1 MSVQPPLYRRNR
13 ELLEADLGDELLA
26 LDIQGGLCFGF
37 NEVAATVWR
46 LLATPQ
52 SFDQLCATL
61 RADYEVTPEDCAA
74 DLRVLLNELEE
85 KSLIVAE

>member
-1 MSVQPPLYRRNR
+1 MPAQPPLYHRNR

-26 LDIQGGLCFGF
+26 LDTQGGLCFGF

-46 LLATPQ
+46 LLARPQ

-74 DLRVLLNELEE
+74 DLRVLLNELKE